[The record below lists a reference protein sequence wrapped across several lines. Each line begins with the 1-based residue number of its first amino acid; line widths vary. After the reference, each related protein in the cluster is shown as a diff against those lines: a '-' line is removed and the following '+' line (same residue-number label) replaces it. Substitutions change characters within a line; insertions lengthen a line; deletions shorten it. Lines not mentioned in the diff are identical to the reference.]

1 MMNLFV
7 VIDTN
12 VLVSGLSSRNPS
24 SPTVGILNHL
34 LTNREVIIPLYC
46 DEILQEYEDVLLR
59 EKFQL
64 DPKAVEEVLRRI
76 KDIGISSQRI
86 LSKSYF
92 PDPKDVVFYEV
103 ALSKE
108 DSYLVTGNIKH
119 FPKVDFVVTPT
130 ELMKIIDDALARLD

>member
-1 MMNLFV
+1 MKNHFV

-12 VLVSGLSSRNPS
+12 VLVSGLLGRNPS

-34 LTNREVIIPLYC
+34 LTSREVITPLYC
-46 DEILQEYEDVLLR
+46 EEIFQEYENVLHR
-59 EKFQL
+59 EKFNFDQ
-64 DPKAVEEVLRRI
+64 DEVEEVLKRI

-86 LSKSYF
+86 LSKTYF

-108 DSYLVTGNIKH
+108 DSFLVTGNIKH
-119 FPKVDFVVTPT
+119 FPEVDFVVTPA
-130 ELMKIIDDALARLD
+130 EMMAIIEKDL